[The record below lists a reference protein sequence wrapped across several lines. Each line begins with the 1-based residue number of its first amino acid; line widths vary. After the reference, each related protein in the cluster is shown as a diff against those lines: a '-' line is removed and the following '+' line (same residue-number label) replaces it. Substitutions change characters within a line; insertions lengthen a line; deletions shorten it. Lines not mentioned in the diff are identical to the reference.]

1 VSLLETQGKEAIGI
15 NRPRVLPK
23 NGIKTS
29 LKRLNYPL
37 LSEVMHLL

>member
-1 VSLLETQGKEAIGI
+1 MLKHLAYSERQLAMNNAIGI

-29 LKRLNYPL
+29 LKGEIDR
-37 LSEVMHLL
+37 